1 MIVDFVCRGRRLI
14 VEVDG
19 GQRGE
24 RIHADQVRTKRLNRC
39 GYRVIRFWNN
49 EVLTN
54 IDGVLLAIRQ
64 ALQKNTIPLRGSV
77 RGLGGCSQFDRCPGI
92 PRSHRYARS
101 RPLTLREGGVRL
113 SSFTQSFP
121 FVPRYVIPSAARN
134 LPPSRS
140 VRG

>member
-1 MIVDFVCRGRRLI
+1 MPRIIHPMTHSKHQLKRFARDMRNNPTDAEHALWQRIRMGQIDGHRFLRQRVVDDMIVDFVCRGRRLI

-19 GQRGE
+19 GQHGE

-64 ALQKNTIPLRGSV
+64 ALQKNTIP
-77 RGLGGCSQFDRCPGI
+77 
-92 PRSHRYARS
+92 
-101 RPLTLREGGVRL
+101 
-113 SSFTQSFP
+113 
-121 FVPRYVIPSAARN
+121 
-134 LPPSRS
+134 PSR
-140 VRG
+140 